1 MTEIERRALLGNKE
15 AQRECTEN
23 GIALPCPC
31 CGKPV
36 QWDFETKLV
45 LHDYKDCILGKKITP
60 LPHWNSRPIPPI
72 GRCGECKHFIN
83 MECTNEAL
91 STDHE
96 GGASYSLNFDEY
108 DYCSYF
114 EPKGV

>member
-1 MTEIERRALLGNKE
+1 MTELERKALLGDPE

-45 LHDYKDCILGKKITP
+45 LHDYKDFILGKKITP
-60 LPHWNSRPIPPI
+60 LPHWNSRPALPI
-72 GRCGECKHFIN
+72 GRCGECKAYIDN
-83 MECTNEAL
+83 KCANTGCYKNE
-91 STDHE
+91 SGFCDD
-96 GGASYSLNFDEY
+96 FV
-108 DYCSYF
+108 
-114 EPKGV
+114 PKRGE

>member
-60 LPHWNSRPIPPI
+60 LPHWNSRPAPPI
-72 GRCGECKHFIN
+72 GRCGDCNHRYENEDNEYECGIHN
-83 MECTNEAL
+83 MCP
-91 STDHE
+91 DD
-96 GGASYSLNFDEY
+96 NF
-108 DYCSYF
+108 YCKDF
-114 EPKGV
+114 EPKEKK